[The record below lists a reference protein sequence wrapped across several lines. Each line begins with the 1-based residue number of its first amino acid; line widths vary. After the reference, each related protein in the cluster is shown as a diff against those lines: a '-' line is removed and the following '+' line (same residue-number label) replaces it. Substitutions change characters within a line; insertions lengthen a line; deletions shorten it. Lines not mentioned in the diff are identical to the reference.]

1 MLLEYMKAK
10 KLLEK
15 YGIASIESAYINNVD
30 ELKKFIDKNQNI
42 VLKAISEKA
51 LHKSKSGLVMLNVNK
66 ENAVSRYNE
75 LLKRAKAYAPFKIL
89 AQKMASPGIEVIIGG
104 REDVQFGKLILIGL
118 GGVFVEAFKDFSLR
132 ICPINRY
139 DAEKMLL
146 ELKSKDVITYNGKA
160 SKTLI
165 DLLLKV
171 SKMLEENDIKE
182 LDLNPIIIRENGYDA
197 VDLRIIE

>member
-15 YGIASIESAYINNVD
+15 YGIASIESAYINNID
-30 ELKKFIDKNQNI
+30 ELKKFVDKNQNI

-66 ENAVSRYNE
+66 ENAISRYNE
-75 LLKRAKAYAPFKIL
+75 LLNRAKAYTPFKIL

-104 REDVQFGKLILIGL
+104 REDAQFGKLILIGL

-132 ICPINRY
+132 ICPISRY
-139 DAEKMLL
+139 DAEKMLF
-146 ELKSKDVITYNGKA
+146 ELRSKDIITYNGKA